1 MRESNPMVDLFCKV
15 KILNSAFS
23 TFTFSLFFK
32 IIVLIIKRRN
42 RNMVENHLFQE
53 NLLHSLQYGF
63 IDREIFQEGIYSPK
77 ILINDAQS
85 HRYVLN
91 DLQEEL
97 SKATSFSFSVA
108 FITQSGLALIKSQL
122 SDLADEGVEG
132 RILISPYLDFNDPV
146 AMKELLKLKN
156 VQVRITP
163 VDMQMHAKFYLFEQ
177 GNKQVLISG
186 SSNLTHTAL
195 KINYEWNVKLTS
207 THNGDFIQNTKL
219 EFEKIWD
226 KSMVLDLKAIESYVR
241 RRKTVIQTSTIKT
254 SDEEEYLTPISPN
267 KMQIEALKGLANVRE
282 NGAKKALIISAT
294 GTGKTY
300 LSAFDVK
307 QFQPARMLFIVH
319 REQILQKSLT
329 DFQKVLSFGDEEACI
344 YKSGM
349 DITDKKYIFA
359 TIQTLS
365 REANLSTFDKE
376 YFDYILIDEVHKAGA
391 ESYKKVMGFFQ
402 PNFYLGMTATP
413 ERTDGQNIYELF
425 DYNIAYEIRLQE
437 ALDNDMLCPFIYYG
451 VSDIRVDGQLIDE
464 KSSFSRLVSSERVS
478 HILEKVAYYGV
489 SGEKVRGLIFC
500 SSVDEANELE
510 KQFNIRGLRTR
521 ALSGVHSQEERQC
534 AVQELETGKLD
545 YILTVDIFNEGI
557 DIPSVNQVVMLRNTQ
572 SSIIFIQQLGRGLRK
587 HDSKEYVTIID
598 FIGNYQNNYLIP
610 LALFGDQSMN
620 KDNYRRE
627 VREPNTL
634 SGLTTI
640 NFEKIAREQ
649 IFSSITNTTLSSIK
663 ILRDA
668 FKDLENK
675 LGRIPYLTDFVKLNS
690 IEPLIF
696 FENSSFNNYSDV
708 INKFSEE
715 MITLSKIEKK
725 FLNFVTFEV
734 LNGKRKHEL
743 YLLKLLLENDG
754 QVSSDKW
761 FEYVLEHELETD
773 SEVLD
778 SVARVLDL
786 SFLKAQEQKKYGNK
800 ALAQLNGEMYEL
812 NSEVMKSIQD
822 NSNFGSL
829 FSDVIEAGILKS
841 KEYPDILTLYQK
853 YSRRDVLKLLNVRK
867 DEPSLNIGGYKI
879 DQETNSCPIFI
890 TYHKSDDISETI
902 KYEDELLNESTL
914 KWFSKN
920 KRTIESN
927 DVSTIVNSNSN
938 GLRLE
943 LFVIKDDSEGG
954 EFYYLGP
961 LKYIDGSASEIVKS
975 GDSVVQMRFKLEYP
989 VEANLFKYLTNR

>member
-1 MRESNPMVDLFCKV
+1 MSGNL
-15 KILNSAFS
+15 
-23 TFTFSLFFK
+23 
-32 IIVLIIKRRN
+32 
-42 RNMVENHLFQE
+42 LFQD

-63 IDREIFQEGIYSPK
+63 IDREVFQEGIYAPK
-77 ILINDAQS
+77 ILINDVTT

-97 SKATSFSFSVA
+97 SRSKSFSFSVA

-122 SDLADEGVEG
+122 SDLADDGIRG
-132 RILISPYLDFNDPV
+132 RILISPYLDFNDPI

-156 VQVRITP
+156 VDVRMTP
-163 VDMQMHAKFYLFEQ
+163 TNLQMHAKFYLFEQ
-177 GNKQVLISG
+177 EDRQVIISG

-207 THNGDFIQNTKL
+207 TQNGDFIQNAKD
-219 EFEKIWD
+219 EFEKIWEQ
-226 KSMVLDLKAIESYVR
+226 SQVLTIEAINAYAA
-241 RRKTVIQTSTIKT
+241 RRKTVIQTVAIQ
-254 SDEEEYLTPISPN
+254 EEVRADYEGKIRPN
-267 KMQIEALKGLANVRE
+267 KMQEQALEGLANVRKI
-282 NGAKKALIISAT
+282 GAKKALVISST

-307 QFQPARMLFIVH
+307 QYNPGRMLFIVH
-319 REQILQKSLT
+319 REQILQKSFK
-329 DFQKVLSFGDEEACI
+329 DFQKVLGFDDEEGCL
-344 YKSGM
+344 YKSGA
-349 DITDKKYIFA
+349 DISQKKYVFA

-365 REANLSTFDKE
+365 RDANLQSFDPAF
-376 YFDYILIDEVHKAGA
+376 FDYILIDEVHKAGA
-391 ESYKKVMGFFQ
+391 DSYKKVMDYFQ
-402 PNFYLGMTATP
+402 PDFYLGMTATP

-451 VSDIRVDGQLIDE
+451 VSDIKVDGQLINE
-464 KSSFSRLVSSERVS
+464 KSTFSNLVSEQRVK
-478 HILEKVAYYGV
+478 HILDKVSYYGV
-489 SGEKVRGLIFC
+489 SGETVKGLIFC
-500 SSVDEANELE
+500 SSVREANELE
-510 KQFNIRGLRTR
+510 NLFNAKGLRTR
-521 ALSGVHSQEERQC
+521 ALSGIHSQEERQQVV
-534 AVQELETGKLD
+534 ADLESGKLD

-610 LALFGDQSMN
+610 VALFGDQSMN

-634 SGLTTI
+634 KGLTTI
-640 NFEKIAREQ
+640 NFEKIAKEQ

-675 LGRIPYLTDFVKLNS
+675 LGRTPYLADYVKLNS

-708 INKFSEE
+708 INKFSDEV
-715 MITLSKIEKK
+715 ISLSEIEKR
-725 FLNFVTFEV
+725 FLNFMTFEV

-743 YLLKLLLENDG
+743 YLLKFLLENDG
-754 QVSSDKW
+754 KVSSDQW
-761 FEYVLEHELETD
+761 FEHVLEHDLDTS
-773 SEVLD
+773 SEVLE
-778 SVARVLDL
+778 SVNRVLDL
-786 SFLKAQEQKKYGNK
+786 SFLKAQEQKKFGAQ
-800 ALAQLNGEMYEL
+800 ALVTLVDETYEL
-812 NSEVMKSIQD
+812 NSLVQKSLKE
-822 NSNFGSL
+822 NSQFALL
-829 FSDVIEAGILKS
+829 FSDVIETGILKA
-841 KEYPDILTLYQK
+841 KDYPQVFTLGQK
-853 YSRRDVLKLLNVRK
+853 YSRRDVLKLMNVRK
-867 DEPSLNIGGYKI
+867 DEPPLNIGGYKI

-890 TYHKSDDISETI
+890 TYHKSEDISDTI

-914 KWFSKN
+914 RWFSKN
-920 KRTIESN
+920 KRTLESN
-927 DVSTIVNSNSN
+927 DVSTIINSNEN

-961 LKYIDGSASEIVKS
+961 LKYVEGSADELLRN
-975 GDSVVQMRFKLEYP
+975 GDTVVQMRFKLESP
-989 VEANLFKYLTNR
+989 VETNLYKYLTER

>member
-1 MRESNPMVDLFCKV
+1 
-15 KILNSAFS
+15 
-23 TFTFSLFFK
+23 
-32 IIVLIIKRRN
+32 
-42 RNMVENHLFQE
+42 
-53 NLLHSLQYGF
+53 
-63 IDREIFQEGIYSPK
+63 
-77 ILINDAQS
+77 
-85 HRYVLN
+85 
-91 DLQEEL
+91 
-97 SKATSFSFSVA
+97 
-108 FITQSGLALIKSQL
+108 
-122 SDLADEGVEG
+122 
-132 RILISPYLDFNDPV
+132 
-146 AMKELLKLKN
+146 
-156 VQVRITP
+156 
-163 VDMQMHAKFYLFEQ
+163 
-177 GNKQVLISG
+177 
-186 SSNLTHTAL
+186 
-195 KINYEWNVKLTS
+195 
-207 THNGDFIQNTKL
+207 
-219 EFEKIWD
+219 
-226 KSMVLDLKAIESYVR
+226 
-241 RRKTVIQTSTIKT
+241 
-254 SDEEEYLTPISPN
+254 
-267 KMQIEALKGLANVRE
+267 
-282 NGAKKALIISAT
+282 
-294 GTGKTY
+294 
-300 LSAFDVK
+300 
-307 QFQPARMLFIVH
+307 
-319 REQILQKSLT
+319 
-329 DFQKVLSFGDEEACI
+329 
-344 YKSGM
+344 
-349 DITDKKYIFA
+349 
-359 TIQTLS
+359 
-365 REANLSTFDKE
+365 
-376 YFDYILIDEVHKAGA
+376 
-391 ESYKKVMGFFQ
+391 
-402 PNFYLGMTATP
+402 
-413 ERTDGQNIYELF
+413 
-425 DYNIAYEIRLQE
+425 
-437 ALDNDMLCPFIYYG
+437 MLCPFIYYG

-534 AVQELETGKLD
+534 AVQELEAGKLD

-610 LALFGDQSMN
+610 IALFGDQSMN

-715 MITLSKIEKK
+715 MITLSEIEKK

-841 KEYPDILTLYQK
+841 KEYPDILTLNQK

-867 DEPSLNIGGYKI
+867 DEPPLNIGGYKI

-920 KRTIESN
+920 KRTLESN

>member
-1 MRESNPMVDLFCKV
+1 MSGNL
-15 KILNSAFS
+15 
-23 TFTFSLFFK
+23 
-32 IIVLIIKRRN
+32 
-42 RNMVENHLFQE
+42 LFQD

-63 IDREIFQEGIYSPK
+63 IDREVFQEGIYAPK
-77 ILINDAQS
+77 ILINDVTT

-97 SKATSFSFSVA
+97 SRSKSFSFSVA

-122 SDLADEGVEG
+122 SDLADDGIRG

-156 VQVRITP
+156 VDVRMTP
-163 VDMQMHAKFYLFEQ
+163 TDLQMHAKFYLFEQ
-177 GNKQVLISG
+177 EDKQVIISG

-207 THNGDFIQNTKL
+207 TQNGDFIQNAKD
-219 EFEKIWD
+219 EFEKIWEH
-226 KSMVLDLKAIESYVR
+226 SQVLTLESINAYAA
-241 RRKTVIQTSTIKT
+241 RRKTVIQTVTIQ
-254 SDEEEYLTPISPN
+254 EEVAADYDGKIRPN
-267 KMQIEALKGLANVRE
+267 KMQEQALEGLANVRK
-282 NGAKKALIISAT
+282 NGAKKALVVSAT

-307 QFQPARMLFIVH
+307 QYNPGRMLFIVH
-319 REQILQKSLT
+319 REQILQKSLK
-329 DFQKVLSFGDEEACI
+329 DFQKVLGFDDEEGCL
-344 YKSGM
+344 YKSGA
-349 DITDKKYIFA
+349 DISQKKYIFA

-365 REANLSTFDKE
+365 RDANLQSFDPAF
-376 YFDYILIDEVHKAGA
+376 FDYILIDEVHKAGA
-391 ESYKKVMGFFQ
+391 DSYKKVIDYFQ
-402 PNFYLGMTATP
+402 PDFYLGMTATP

-451 VSDIRVDGQLIDE
+451 VSDIKVDGQLINE
-464 KSSFSRLVSSERVS
+464 KSTFSNLVSEQRVK
-478 HILEKVAYYGV
+478 HILDKVSYYGV
-489 SGEKVRGLIFC
+489 SGETVKGLIFC
-500 SSVDEANELE
+500 SSVREANELE
-510 KQFNIRGLRTR
+510 NLFNAKGLRTR
-521 ALSGVHSQEERQC
+521 ALSGIHSQEERQQVV
-534 AVQELETGKLD
+534 ADLESGKLD

-610 LALFGDQSMN
+610 VALFGDQSMN

-634 SGLTTI
+634 KGLTTI
-640 NFEKIAREQ
+640 NFEKIAKEQ

-675 LGRIPYLTDFVKLNS
+675 LGRTPYLVDFVKLKS

-696 FENSSFNNYSDV
+696 FENSSFNNYADV
-708 INKFSEE
+708 ITKFSDET
-715 MITLSKIEKK
+715 ISLSEIEKK
-725 FLNFVTFEV
+725 FLNFITFEV

-743 YLLKLLLENDG
+743 YLLKLLLENGG

-761 FEYVLEHELETD
+761 FEYVLEHDLD
-773 SEVLD
+773 IRSEVLE
-778 SVARVLDL
+778 SVNRVLDL
-786 SFLKAQEQKKYGNK
+786 SFLKAQEQKKYGTD
-800 ALAQLNGEMYEL
+800 ALVSLVDETYQLNESVQKSLKE
-812 NSEVMKSIQD
+812 NSQ
-822 NSNFGSL
+822 FALL
-829 FSDVIEAGILKS
+829 FSDIIETGILKA
-841 KEYPDILTLYQK
+841 KDYPQVFTLGQK
-853 YSRRDVLKLLNVRK
+853 YSRRDVLKLMNVRK
-867 DEPSLNIGGYKI
+867 DEPPLNIGGYKI

-890 TYHKSDDISETI
+890 TYHKSEDISDTI

-914 KWFSKN
+914 RWFSKN
-920 KRTIESN
+920 KRTLESN
-927 DVSTIVNSNSN
+927 DVSTIINSNENS
-938 GLRLE
+938 LRLE

-961 LKYIDGSASEIVKS
+961 LKYVEGSANELLRN
-975 GDSVVQMRFKLEYP
+975 GDTVVQMRFKLESP
-989 VEANLFKYLTNR
+989 VETNLYKYLTDK

>member
-1 MRESNPMVDLFCKV
+1 
-15 KILNSAFS
+15 
-23 TFTFSLFFK
+23 
-32 IIVLIIKRRN
+32 
-42 RNMVENHLFQE
+42 
-53 NLLHSLQYGF
+53 
-63 IDREIFQEGIYSPK
+63 
-77 ILINDAQS
+77 
-85 HRYVLN
+85 
-91 DLQEEL
+91 
-97 SKATSFSFSVA
+97 
-108 FITQSGLALIKSQL
+108 
-122 SDLADEGVEG
+122 
-132 RILISPYLDFNDPV
+132 
-146 AMKELLKLKN
+146 
-156 VQVRITP
+156 
-163 VDMQMHAKFYLFEQ
+163 
-177 GNKQVLISG
+177 
-186 SSNLTHTAL
+186 
-195 KINYEWNVKLTS
+195 
-207 THNGDFIQNTKL
+207 
-219 EFEKIWD
+219 
-226 KSMVLDLKAIESYVR
+226 
-241 RRKTVIQTSTIKT
+241 
-254 SDEEEYLTPISPN
+254 
-267 KMQIEALKGLANVRE
+267 
-282 NGAKKALIISAT
+282 
-294 GTGKTY
+294 
-300 LSAFDVK
+300 
-307 QFQPARMLFIVH
+307 
-319 REQILQKSLT
+319 
-329 DFQKVLSFGDEEACI
+329 
-344 YKSGM
+344 
-349 DITDKKYIFA
+349 
-359 TIQTLS
+359 
-365 REANLSTFDKE
+365 
-376 YFDYILIDEVHKAGA
+376 
-391 ESYKKVMGFFQ
+391 
-402 PNFYLGMTATP
+402 MTATP

-437 ALDNDMLCPFIYYG
+437 ALNNDMLCPFIYYG

-464 KSSFSRLVSSERVS
+464 KASFSKLVSSERIN

-489 SGEKVRGLIFC
+489 SGENVRGLIFC

-521 ALSGVHSQEERQC
+521 ALSGAHSQEERQK

-557 DIPSVNQVVMLRNTQ
+557 DIPSVNQVIMLRNTQ

-587 HDSKEYVTIID
+587 HETKEYVTIID

-610 LALFGDQSMN
+610 IALFGDQSMN

-715 MITLSKIEKK
+715 MITLSEIEKK

-778 SVARVLDL
+778 SVTRVLDL

-841 KEYPDILTLYQK
+841 KEYPDILTLNQK

-920 KRTIESN
+920 KRTLKSN

>member
-1 MRESNPMVDLFCKV
+1 
-15 KILNSAFS
+15 
-23 TFTFSLFFK
+23 
-32 IIVLIIKRRN
+32 
-42 RNMVENHLFQE
+42 
-53 NLLHSLQYGF
+53 
-63 IDREIFQEGIYSPK
+63 
-77 ILINDAQS
+77 
-85 HRYVLN
+85 
-91 DLQEEL
+91 
-97 SKATSFSFSVA
+97 
-108 FITQSGLALIKSQL
+108 
-122 SDLADEGVEG
+122 
-132 RILISPYLDFNDPV
+132 
-146 AMKELLKLKN
+146 
-156 VQVRITP
+156 
-163 VDMQMHAKFYLFEQ
+163 
-177 GNKQVLISG
+177 
-186 SSNLTHTAL
+186 
-195 KINYEWNVKLTS
+195 
-207 THNGDFIQNTKL
+207 
-219 EFEKIWD
+219 
-226 KSMVLDLKAIESYVR
+226 
-241 RRKTVIQTSTIKT
+241 
-254 SDEEEYLTPISPN
+254 
-267 KMQIEALKGLANVRE
+267 
-282 NGAKKALIISAT
+282 
-294 GTGKTY
+294 
-300 LSAFDVK
+300 
-307 QFQPARMLFIVH
+307 
-319 REQILQKSLT
+319 
-329 DFQKVLSFGDEEACI
+329 
-344 YKSGM
+344 M

-425 DYNIAYEIRLQE
+425 DHNIAYEIRLQE
-437 ALDNDMLCPFIYYG
+437 ALDNDMLCSFIYYG

-464 KSSFSRLVSSERVS
+464 KSSFSKLVSSERVN

-534 AVQELETGKLD
+534 AVQELETGNLD

-587 HDSKEYVTIID
+587 HETKEYVTIID

-610 LALFGDQSMN
+610 IALFGDQSMN

-715 MITLSKIEKK
+715 MITLSEIEKK

-778 SVARVLDL
+778 SVTRVLDL

-841 KEYPDILTLYQK
+841 KEYPDILTLNQK

-867 DEPSLNIGGYKI
+867 DEPPLNIGGYKI

-920 KRTIESN
+920 KRTLESN

>member
-1 MRESNPMVDLFCKV
+1 M
-15 KILNSAFS
+15 
-23 TFTFSLFFK
+23 
-32 IIVLIIKRRN
+32 
-42 RNMVENHLFQE
+42 
-53 NLLHSLQYGF
+53 
-63 IDREIFQEGIYSPK
+63 
-77 ILINDAQS
+77 
-85 HRYVLN
+85 
-91 DLQEEL
+91 
-97 SKATSFSFSVA
+97 
-108 FITQSGLALIKSQL
+108 
-122 SDLADEGVEG
+122 
-132 RILISPYLDFNDPV
+132 
-146 AMKELLKLKN
+146 
-156 VQVRITP
+156 
-163 VDMQMHAKFYLFEQ
+163 
-177 GNKQVLISG
+177 
-186 SSNLTHTAL
+186 
-195 KINYEWNVKLTS
+195 
-207 THNGDFIQNTKL
+207 
-219 EFEKIWD
+219 
-226 KSMVLDLKAIESYVR
+226 
-241 RRKTVIQTSTIKT
+241 
-254 SDEEEYLTPISPN
+254 
-267 KMQIEALKGLANVRE
+267 
-282 NGAKKALIISAT
+282 
-294 GTGKTY
+294 
-300 LSAFDVK
+300 
-307 QFQPARMLFIVH
+307 
-319 REQILQKSLT
+319 
-329 DFQKVLSFGDEEACI
+329 
-344 YKSGM
+344 
-349 DITDKKYIFA
+349 
-359 TIQTLS
+359 
-365 REANLSTFDKE
+365 
-376 YFDYILIDEVHKAGA
+376 
-391 ESYKKVMGFFQ
+391 
-402 PNFYLGMTATP
+402 
-413 ERTDGQNIYELF
+413 
-425 DYNIAYEIRLQE
+425 
-437 ALDNDMLCPFIYYG
+437 
-451 VSDIRVDGQLIDE
+451 
-464 KSSFSRLVSSERVS
+464 SSERVS
-478 HILEKVAYYGV
+478 HILEKFAYYGV
-489 SGEKVRGLIFC
+489 SGENVRGLIFC

-510 KQFNIRGLRTR
+510 KQFNNRDLRTR
-521 ALSGVHSQEERQC
+521 ALSGVHSQEERQK

-557 DIPSVNQVVMLRNTQ
+557 DIPSVNQVIMLRNTQ

-587 HDSKEYVTIID
+587 HETKEYVTIID

-610 LALFGDQSMN
+610 IALFGDQSMN

-715 MITLSKIEKK
+715 MITLSEIEKK

-778 SVARVLDL
+778 SVTRVLDL

-841 KEYPDILTLYQK
+841 KEYPDILTLNQK

-920 KRTIESN
+920 KRTLKSN